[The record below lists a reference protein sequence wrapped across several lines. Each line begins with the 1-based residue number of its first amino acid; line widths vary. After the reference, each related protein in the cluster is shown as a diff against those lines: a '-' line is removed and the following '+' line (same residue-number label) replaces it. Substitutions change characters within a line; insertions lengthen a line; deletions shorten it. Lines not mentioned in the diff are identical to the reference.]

1 MAVNA
6 SSMGVVA
13 TTSSLVDL
21 FFNSPATQTV
31 IVSLLANSGKD
42 LVAGGVPA
50 IQALL
55 QTGAA
60 TDMASALGR
69 PAAFIPAAVATEGLV
84 MLTCVSLGD
93 PGLGVVLVIF
103 LSLPAYLLFK
113 MLALGQPDAPPQQ
126 PVQPVA
132 GGNVRR
138 ARHEPYEVWLGRHV
152 KHWIITVLA
161 LAGAFVLAFVL
172 VALADVA
179 LQFHRAPSGQE
190 MGRAAI
196 RANGRPP
203 HSASLG
209 VEPLGQQPLGVEPLG
224 VEPLARSHEV
234 WSHPRHSEGA
244 RSAQQQPP
252 AVRGQCCHDSMVA
265 GSPSHTDLAARHV
278 VNQLLELT
286 GAGVPHALAA
296 LERATDADGVA
307 GHAREELL
315 ALMQAVAP
323 SLPVSELE
331 WCVAGC
337 V

>member
-1 MAVNA
+1 MRPPLAEPVEALARLALRPAQHRPPRPPAPLDARPLLVLPPSQGHHAQPAMAVNA

-126 PVQPVA
+126 PAQPVA

-209 VEPLGQQPLGVEPLG
+209 GWSRSGSSRLGWSRSGLSRSLGATRCGRTPAIPRGLDR
-224 VEPLARSHEV
+224 RSSSRRRFAASAATTA
-234 WSHPRHSEGA
+234 WSRGAPRTRTS
-244 RSAQQQPP
+244 R
-252 AVRGQCCHDSMVA
+252 RG
-265 GSPSHTDLAARHV
+265 T
-278 VNQLLELT
+278 
-286 GAGVPHALAA
+286 
-296 LERATDADGVA
+296 
-307 GHAREELL
+307 
-315 ALMQAVAP
+315 
-323 SLPVSELE
+323 
-331 WCVAGC
+331 W
-337 V
+337 